1 MTRLILVR
9 HGEVAGIE
17 PPTFRGRA
25 ELVLTGRGEKQ
36 AALTRDAI
44 HARWPVERLYC
55 SPLGRCVRTAN
66 TIGEAFGLQAMPEV
80 GLTDIDYG
88 DWTGLGTDEVN
99 RRWPPAL
106 AMWRA
111 TPHAFHVPGGE
122 SLQDVAARAIDALVT
137 ILSTAGGNTVAIV
150 THDSVIRVLLCHAM
164 GLPLA
169 SYWLLAPS
177 PCGISVATFQEGRF
191 VIEAFNETAHLS
203 GA

>member
-1 MTRLILVR
+1 MTRVILVR
-9 HGEVAGIE
+9 HAEVAGID

-25 ELVLTGRGEKQ
+25 ELALTERGEKQ

-44 HARWPVERLYC
+44 HARWPVGRLYC

-66 TIGEAFGLQAMPEV
+66 TIGEAFGLHATPED

-88 DWTGLGTDEVN
+88 DWTGLGTDEVS
-99 RRWPPAL
+99 RRWPSAL
-106 AMWRA
+106 AMWRTA
-111 TPHAFHVPGGE
+111 PHDFHVPGGE
-122 SLQDVAARAIDALVT
+122 SLQALAARAVDALMT
-137 ILSTAGGNTVAIV
+137 ILSTTGENTVAIV

-177 PCGISVATFQEGRF
+177 PCGISVASYQEGRF
-191 VIEAFNETAHLS
+191 TIEAFNETAHLS

>member
-1 MTRLILVR
+1 MTRLLLVR
-9 HGEVAGIE
+9 HGEVAGID

-25 ELVLTGRGEKQ
+25 ELALTGRGEKQ

-44 HARWPVERLYC
+44 HSRWPVDAIYC

-66 TIGEAFGLQAMPEV
+66 TLGEAFGLQAMPEAD
-80 GLTDIDYG
+80 LTDIDYG
-88 DWTGLGTDEVN
+88 EWTGLSRDEVD
-99 RRWPPAL
+99 RRWPQDL
-106 AMWRA
+106 AMWKS

-122 SLQDVAARAIDALVT
+122 SLQAVAARAVDALIA
-137 ILSTAGGNTVAIV
+137 ILSTPRTSVAIV

-177 PCGISVATFQEGRF
+177 PCGISVATYAEGRF
-191 VIEAFNETAHLS
+191 TVEAFNETAHLS